1 MYQMRDGWTDERM
14 DDFAK
19 HVDQRFDAVDQRFDA
34 VDKRFDAVDQR
45 FEGVDQRFDAVE
57 RRMKEGFDRVDADMR
72 ELRKDV
78 NTRFEGLQRTLLL
91 TNGAIIAALIGV
103 IATQA

>member
-1 MYQMRDGWTDERM
+1 MYRMREGWTDERM

-19 HVDQRFDAVDQRFDA
+19 HVDDRFDTVDRRFNEVDRRFEEI
-34 VDKRFDAVDQR
+34 DKR
-45 FEGVDQRFDAVE
+45 
-57 RRMKEGFDRVDADMR
+57 FDRVDADMR

-91 TNGAIIAALIGV
+91 SNAAIIAGLIGV
-103 IATQA
+103 IATQV